1 MRKRKRKVAKNN
13 VSLSINEDTIIDYL
27 QELAESFGV
36 QIRYEIIK
44 QDEDLSFVAG
54 GLCLLKGKGKYV
66 LIINPK
72 ATTKGKIKILAM
84 AVKHFDLDQIYV
96 RPILRQLLDRIPEQ
110 KPYGNSSDGS
120 KSMTRI

>member
-1 MRKRKRKVAKNN
+1 MVRNN
-13 VSLSINEDTIIDYL
+13 VSLSTNEDTIIGYL
-27 QELAESFGV
+27 EELAESFGV
-36 QIRYEIIK
+36 QIRYEIIN
-44 QDEDLSFVAG
+44 QDEDRSFVAG
-54 GLCLLKGKGKYV
+54 GLCLLKGKYV

-72 ATTKGKIKILAM
+72 ATTKDKIRILAM

-120 KSMTRI
+120 KSTTRI

>member
-1 MRKRKRKVAKNN
+1 MAKNE
-13 VSLSINEDTIIDYL
+13 VSLSMDDDALIDYL
-27 QELAESFGV
+27 EELAESFGV

-44 QDEDLSFVAG
+44 QDEDLSFVVG
-54 GLCLLKGKGKYV
+54 GLCLLEGKYV

-72 ATTKGKIKILAM
+72 ATTKDKIKTLAM

-110 KPYGNSSDGS
+110 RPFGNFSDG
-120 KSMTRI
+120 T

>member
-1 MRKRKRKVAKNN
+1 MAKNE
-13 VSLSINEDTIIDYL
+13 VGLSINDDTIIDYL
-27 QELAESFGV
+27 EELAESFGV
-36 QIRYEIIK
+36 EIRYEIIK

-54 GLCLLKGKGKYV
+54 GLCLLKGKYV

-72 ATTKGKIKILAM
+72 ATTKGKIKTLAM

-120 KSMTRI
+120 KSMTSI

>member
-1 MRKRKRKVAKNN
+1 MREKKRKVAKNN
-13 VSLSINEDTIIDYL
+13 VGLGVNDAVIIDYL
-27 QELAESFGV
+27 EELAESFGV
-36 QIRYEIIK
+36 EIRYETIK

-54 GLCLLKGKGKYV
+54 GLCLLKGKYV

-72 ATTKGKIKILAM
+72 ATTKDKIKTLAM

>member
-1 MRKRKRKVAKNN
+1 MSVND
-13 VSLSINEDTIIDYL
+13 ETIIDYL
-27 QELAESFGV
+27 EELAESFGV
-36 QIRYEIIK
+36 EIRYEIIK

-54 GLCLLKGKGKYV
+54 GLCLFKGKYV

-110 KPYGNSSDGS
+110 KAYGNSSDGS